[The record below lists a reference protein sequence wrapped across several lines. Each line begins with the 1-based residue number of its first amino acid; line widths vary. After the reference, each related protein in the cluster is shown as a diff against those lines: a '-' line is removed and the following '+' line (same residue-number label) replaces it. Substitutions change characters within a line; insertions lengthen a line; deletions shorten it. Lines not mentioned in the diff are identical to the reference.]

1 MAIIKDKYEALKL
14 LRQIFD
20 EYPVCAE
27 DLNCYS
33 PILSQD
39 VSLDED
45 TIVLNNFVR
54 LNGKSNE

>member
-20 EYPVCAE
+20 ECPVYVE
-27 DLNCYS
+27 DLGCYS

-54 LNGKSNE
+54 LNGKFNE